1 MGTSGSNGGEGPGRS
16 DFHGRRRGRRLRP
29 GRRRL
34 LATLLPALRVPLGG
48 PAAAE
53 PGRLDPRRLFTRPVA
68 EVWLEVGFGGGE
80 HLAAQAAAH
89 PAIGLIG
96 CEPYVNGVASLL
108 ARVQA
113 EGLDNVRIH
122 PDTARPLLD
131 ALADACIA
139 RAFVLFPDPWP
150 KTRQHKRRFVSAD
163 NLRALARVMTDGA
176 ELRLASDDMGYVRWM
191 LEQVLADG
199 RFDWLAEGPE
209 DWRRRPADWP
219 ASRYE
224 AKALAAGRRCVYLRF
239 RRRPR
244 PAQRP

>member
-1 MGTSGSNGGEGPGRS
+1 MGLPGNNGGDGDGDGRS
-16 DFHGRRRGRRLRP
+16 AFYGRRRGRRLRP
-29 GRRRL
+29 GRQRL

-48 PAAAE
+48 PAGAE
-53 PGRLDPRRLFTRPVA
+53 AGRLEPRRLFAAPVA
-68 EVWLEVGFGGGE
+68 EVWLEVGFGAGE

-89 PAIGLIG
+89 PGVGLIG

-108 ARVQA
+108 ARVEA
-113 EGLDNVRIH
+113 AGLDNVRIH
-122 PDTARPLLD
+122 PEVAGPLLD

-139 RAFVLFPDPWP
+139 RVFVLFPDPWP
-150 KTRQHKRRFVSAD
+150 KTRHYKRRFVSAD
-163 NLRALARVMTDGA
+163 NLRALARVMADGA

-191 LEQVLADG
+191 LERVLADG
-199 RFDWLAEGPE
+199 RFDWLARGPE

-224 AKALAAGRRCVYLRF
+224 SKALAEGRRCVYLRF

-244 PAQRP
+244 RVE